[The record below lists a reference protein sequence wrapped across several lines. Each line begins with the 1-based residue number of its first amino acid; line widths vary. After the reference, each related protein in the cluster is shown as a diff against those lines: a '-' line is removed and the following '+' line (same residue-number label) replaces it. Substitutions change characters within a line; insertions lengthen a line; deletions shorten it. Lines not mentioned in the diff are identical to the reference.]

1 MEKSRVLT
9 RIPEPLVSARARAR
23 LPRTEGS
30 RHSLSS
36 PQPSLGGP
44 RGEATRDPQ
53 GPQACSQAA
62 TTLRGSGAKVPRVQ
76 PRVPGPRVPQPR
88 HAPSPQPRPAL
99 LQARRAHS
107 GSATQRRA
115 RDARSST
122 LPARGLPGVSL
133 RGGGTPT
140 GSRAASARSPEPLIR
155 RAWWAAP
162 AAS

>member
-107 GSATQRRA
+107 GSATQHR
-115 RDARSST
+115 
-122 LPARGLPGVSL
+122 PATREVQLCRPVASRGPHSGAGDPDGIAGSL
-133 RGGGTPT
+133 RELT
-140 GSRAASARSPEPLIR
+140 
-155 RAWWAAP
+155 
-162 AAS
+162 